1 MSIKAKIATGA
12 ATFALVG
19 SGLGMAGTLTAS
31 AATPSC
37 GANCV
42 QIFSQKYGPRY
53 VVDTYQ
59 ARAKAGQP
67 AILFQSSN
75 SDPAEDFTFSYLGS
89 VHSFYRNHGLAS
101 PGFDGQPRAVWP
113 VLQLAVRGRHRQRHQ
128 GPPQRLRRRHP
139 ADQRGDQHLLQPA
152 GAE

>member
-89 VHSFYRNHGLAS
+89 VHSFYRNHGLVSAAFDPTYPQRPDVGDQVHAVR
-101 PGFDGQPRAVWP
+101 PGQQLLPVPPVGRGPGGGFEGQPRAVW
-113 VLQLAVRGRHRQRHQ
+113 
-128 GPPQRLRRRHP
+128 
-139 ADQRGDQHLLQPA
+139 
-152 GAE
+152 